1 MSTLTQEEACAIID
15 YAEEM
20 SQRTNHQAVMRAL
33 EEQGYTEEEIDKAC
47 KALGKIAGRTFRV
60 L

>member
-1 MSTLTQEEACAIID
+1 MITREQACAIID

-20 SQRTNHQAVMRAL
+20 SERTNHQSVMAAMR
-33 EEQGYTEEEIDKAC
+33 EKGYSEEEIDKAC
-47 KALGKIAGRTFRV
+47 QALGKIAGRTFRV